1 MIELTI
7 CFHLEEHDKNINKTN
22 KKINKPKQIIRT
34 LKENS
39 RSDYMRS
46 VGKERK
52 LYPFNS

>member
-7 CFHLEEHDKNINKTN
+7 CFHLGEHDKNINKTN